1 MSIHKSAITFLVVLL
16 STSIGGLA
24 VGNYSVTKKVVE
36 GHTTYHLLD
45 SGRQMDFGLVPD
57 MGNFGYEF
65 KVKGQD
71 VLIPLE
77 SFKTYLE
84 KRSFCCGI
92 PFLSPWANRLS
103 DDYYFFQNKKYL
115 LNDSLDNFRRDQF
128 KQPIHGLLAFD
139 SRWEVVKSGASNSEG
154 AFITSR
160 LDFYKYPD
168 LMAQFPFAYT
178 VEITYRLK
186 DGNLENSTTV
196 KNISNADMPVMMA
209 YHPYFHPGGDREKW
223 EVSIGTQTYWLPSP
237 QLISTG
243 ETEPIDKFLPGAAH
257 FTLGRNVLDSVFSTF
272 DRSADGLGRTWVKS
286 DSRKIEVEFSKE
298 FDFAVVYAPLTNATP
313 FICFE
318 PQTGPTNSF
327 NLNHEGKFQGLVSLG
342 PGKTFTARFWIVP
355 TGF

>member
-1 MSIHKSAITFLVVLL
+1 MMLISFSSAA
-16 STSIGGLA
+16 LA
-24 VGNYSVTKKVVE
+24 AGQYAVTQKVVE

-45 SGRQMDFGLVPD
+45 SARQMDFGLVPD
-57 MGNFGYEF
+57 IGNFGYEF

-71 VLIPLE
+71 VLVPLE

-92 PFLSPWANRLS
+92 PFLSPWANRI
-103 DDYYFFQNKKYL
+103 DHDYYLFQNKKYL

-139 SRWEVVKSGASNSEG
+139 SRWEVVKSGASDSEG

-160 LDFYKYPD
+160 LEFYKYPD
-168 LMAQFPFAYT
+168 LMEQFPFAST

-186 DGNLENSTTV
+186 DGKLENSTVV

-209 YHPYFHPGGDREKW
+209 YHPYFHPGGDRGKW
-223 EVSIGTQTYWLPSP
+223 EVSIGAQTYWLPSS

-243 ETEPIDKFLPGAAH
+243 ETEPIEKFLPGAAH
-257 FTLGRNVLDSVFSTF
+257 LTLGHNILDSVFSNF
-272 DRSADGLGRTWVKS
+272 DRSADGLGHVS
-286 DSRKIEVEFSKE
+286 VQSESRIIEVEYSQE
-298 FDFAVVYAPLTNATP
+298 FDFAVVYAPLTAATP

-327 NLNHEGKFQGLVSLG
+327 NLNHEGKFPGLVALE
-342 PGKTFTARFWIVP
+342 PGKTFTAKFWIVP